1 MTATPTKTAAEMAIL
16 QAQRRQALVDEVLP
30 ALFAKV
36 EYSSY
41 GYHQAKMGDVV
52 LEFSNACAESK
63 DMVQYLTHALVSQG
77 FTVDLLTWEWMRNTG
92 RFSVRYNIL
101 CGPPEYKEK

>member
-1 MTATPTKTAAEMAIL
+1 MKVTATKTAAEMAIL

-30 ALFAKV
+30 ALFAKI

-41 GYHQAKMGDVV
+41 GYHEAKMGDVV
-52 LEFSNACAESK
+52 LEFFNACAASK
-63 DMVQYLTHALVSQG
+63 DMAQYLTHALASQG
-77 FTVDLLTWEWMRNTG
+77 FTVDRLEWEWLRNSS
-92 RFSVRYNIL
+92 RFIIRYNIL